1 MMADSDMSMT
11 TRTAPVLIALEALA
25 AKYDSRWREE
35 YYSDADEENKVRT
48 RDELDQKTKLL
59 DEFRSILLPSIKHQ
73 LKSLSTAVLDRPQNN
88 NEYSSLDIELTL
100 ETLSNLDR
108 TIQEIFM
115 CIRPGPLDKRRS
127 QNAHDHHSK
136 QCKAF
141 RCFDVDVRIHDL
153 VSEVYLLFR
162 AYIEYITSSKLSSNH
177 SQDTNYR
184 PPTPREQNV
193 VCLSLIDRTIE
204 RSGASDFAL
213 LQRNW
218 QCTVRSLD
226 ELLETLASLIDC
238 RQNDRSALRRSV
250 VKQAGLTVPLIKL
263 LRTLYNKISNTTTKT
278 LSFTLDTE
286 LNSDTLYTLDQD
298 PALILYPCQVYTVHL
313 EESHKANSM
322 ISSSHSMRKRINWMS
337 RSVDSTVVLLALY
350 IIPLSPQ
357 IDHSSLQSD
366 FKAWLF
372 EWQRLWHI
380 AKNRLVG
387 AILLPEPEN

>member
-1 MMADSDMSMT
+1 MADSDMSMT

-108 TIQEIFM
+108 TIQKSSCASAPVPSTSVDRKM
-115 CIRPGPLDKRRS
+115 PTTTTQNNAKPLGVLMWMYG
-127 QNAHDHHSK
+127 SK
-136 QCKAF
+136 
-141 RCFDVDVRIHDL
+141 IL
-153 VSEVYLLFR
+153 
-162 AYIEYITSSKLSSNH
+162 
-177 SQDTNYR
+177 
-184 PPTPREQNV
+184 
-193 VCLSLIDRTIE
+193 
-204 RSGASDFAL
+204 SGASDFAL

-250 VKQAGLTVPLIKL
+250 
-263 LRTLYNKISNTTTKT
+263 T

-298 PALILYPCQVYTVHL
+298 PASILYPCQVYTVHL

-322 ISSSHSMRKRINWMS
+322 ISSSHSMRNRINWMS

>member
-1 MMADSDMSMT
+1 MADSDMSMT

-153 VSEVYLLFR
+153 
-162 AYIEYITSSKLSSNH
+162 LSSNH